1 MTIYRVDCHKCTNKA
16 YKNGNYYCK
25 PGTEGKRT
33 IYIELGHSGKKEDP
47 DPICCNHF
55 TTEPT
60 QESFKL

>member
-1 MTIYRVDCHKCTNKA
+1 MEGQINLFEKTK
-16 YKNGNYYCK
+16 YKN
-25 PGTEGKRT
+25 PV
-33 IYIELGHSGKKEDP
+33 LVEDP